1 MRMPHTKSADTG
13 RLVVAGPPFSWN
25 KGLGRAFVGLGTYS
39 SLAVLIAMD
48 TYLQA
53 NDSSEACQRLVEAEA
68 CITRQHQL
76 AEKFQAHG
84 HLRQARLAREILAT
98 FVKSYLLIQDCRSR
112 IEGAPQNL
120 GARDRLSG

>member
-1 MRMPHTKSADTG
+1 MHT
-13 RLVVAGPPFSWN
+13 V
-25 KGLGRAFVGLGTYS
+25 
-39 SLAVLIAMD
+39 
-48 TYLQA
+48 QA
-53 NDSSEACQRLVEAEA
+53 NDSSEACQRLVEAET

-112 IEGAPQNL
+112 IESAPQNL
-120 GARDRLSG
+120 GARGRLSG